1 MASWSSVDKRKS
13 TWGDDSDFLLGIEL
27 VLVELDDG
35 LEPVLDVDSLRDE
48 LVVVTSSFWIER
60 LSGGQLKKHSGQS
73 KRYLP
78 LGLSL
83 LDEAVLNAD
92 GSRLG
97 RKKTTDEA
105 MHMCQTLCK
114 IQ

>member
-1 MASWSSVDKRKS
+1 MLDRRKS
-13 TWGDDSDFLLGIEL
+13 TWGDESSFLLGIEL
-27 VLVELDDG
+27 VLLELDDG

-48 LVVVTSSFWIER
+48 VVVVTSE
-60 LSGGQLKKHSGQS
+60 
-73 KRYLP
+73 P

-83 LDEAVLNAD
+83 LDEAVLKAD
-92 GSRLG
+92 ESRLG
-97 RKKTTDEA
+97 KKKTTDEA